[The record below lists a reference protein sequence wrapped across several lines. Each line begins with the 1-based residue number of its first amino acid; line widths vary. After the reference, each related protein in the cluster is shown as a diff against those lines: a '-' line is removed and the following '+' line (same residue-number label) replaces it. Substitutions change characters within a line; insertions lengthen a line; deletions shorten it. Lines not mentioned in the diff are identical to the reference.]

1 MLRVHTHPRVRR
13 IPTFSSY
20 QTTDTETLNVSS
32 PVRKH
37 ESQSWNS
44 TCPKCLQEGMKCL
57 IYWRLGQ
64 QTTYRKLILTWG
76 LNRQNVNVE
85 WKYKTDTDSKHTFGD
100 ITYHLPG
107 TSLLSYLRAVQT
119 AFISFGEKAASLD
132 ISNLTLVGSLIHSNF
147 IISFSLSCVSP
158 LGWIPLERFQDT
170 CLKLQN

>member
-1 MLRVHTHPRVRR
+1 
-13 IPTFSSY
+13 
-20 QTTDTETLNVSS
+20 
-32 PVRKH
+32 
-37 ESQSWNS
+37 
-44 TCPKCLQEGMKCL
+44 MKCL

-107 TSLLSYLRAVQT
+107 TSLFSYLRAVQT

-158 LGWIPLERFQDT
+158 PVWIPLERLQDRGIGWRGRWEGGSGWGT
-170 CLKLQN
+170 HVNPWLFHFNVWQNPLQ